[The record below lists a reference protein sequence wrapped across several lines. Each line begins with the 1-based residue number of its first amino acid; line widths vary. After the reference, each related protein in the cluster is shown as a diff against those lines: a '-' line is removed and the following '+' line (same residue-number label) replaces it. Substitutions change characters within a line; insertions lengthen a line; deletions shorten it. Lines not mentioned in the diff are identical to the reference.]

1 MQLAAPLLPRAS
13 SPRRIGPEWHLPK
26 LLALASLI
34 FCCSNLALAQ
44 LPQPLVFSSGGAV
57 VLRND
62 QTGSLTPVTGSPFNS
77 AGQNLTIDVQGRFLF
92 SPGTDSIHMY
102 HVTDAT
108 TGAYQEVPHSPF
120 SSSNTKSPAFIA
132 VEPTG
137 QYIAVVNL
145 VGQLPGESLV
155 ETFKIDA
162 SAPALIPVSFVEL
175 VSRPVAAGF
184 AQPPNAQEFFIYM
197 GRNPSS
203 SNVVIHNGEDFER
216 VTIDPQTGNLL
227 GIQNLPDTSTGRSF
241 AMDPQGRFV
250 LIGHGQMQGR
260 IDLQSITP
268 SFPNGSFL
276 VSQNLFPG
284 QLFVDSTGAFVYA
297 TFEPDPSN
305 KVHILAINPA
315 TSAMA
320 ETPSSPLPGAIGV
333 PLFFPDPTG
342 PYQYGDGAQPNQLRG
357 FSVDP
362 QTGYFVEI
370 SGSPFTVAGSG
381 SLTFSIPPG
390 QQGVSGPSI
399 SLSANSLS
407 FPSQQTNSPSQPQ
420 MLTITSNGQQA
431 LSLNTVALGGPDA
444 ADFLES
450 DTCHAPNLLQ
460 PKTFCSA
467 SVTFKPLTPGPKQA
481 NLAITDDAPG
491 SPHSVPLTGTAVA
504 PPPPA
509 PAVTITPNPVTFPT
523 LTQGTTSNPIN
534 VTVTNSGNA
543 TLHITTVAVA
553 GNNPADFSSPASNCS
568 NSAIAPNTTCTI
580 SLTFAPAAPGH
591 RTETISLSDDAPDSP
606 QVINISGDA
615 TPAPVPAVTISPNPA
630 NFPTITQGTTSGNP
644 ISITVTNSG
653 GATLHISTVTVAGN
667 NSSEFSNSMAACST
681 AVIAPNGSCSV
692 SVTFAPLTVGPH
704 SETISLADDA
714 PGPPQM
720 IQVNGNAI
728 PAVVVGPA
736 PSGST
741 SASVNAGATAQ
752 YQLLLTPGTG
762 FTGSVTFTCT
772 GVPLGAV
779 CQAPSLM
786 VSGNNAMPFMISVTT
801 SGPAHALLFP
811 RSPTGIPTGKL
822 PAPLFLLLFAT
833 LFCLLIVPLVRATP
847 QRRLLQRRSAFASA
861 SLLFLA
867 LFAASGCGG
876 GTGYQSAAVTPPP
889 PVITPQGSSTLT
901 VTPSATNS
909 AGKPLQLSPIQ
920 LSLTVN

>member
-1 MQLAAPLLPRAS
+1 MAMQLAAPLLPRAS

-77 AGQNLTIDVQGRFLF
+77 AGQNLTVDVQGRFLF

-197 GRNPSS
+197 GPNPSS

-268 SFPNGSFL
+268 NFPNGSFL

-315 TSAMA
+315 TSAMT

-509 PAVTITPNPVTFPT
+509 PAVTI
-523 LTQGTTSNPIN
+523 
-534 VTVTNSGNA
+534 
-543 TLHITTVAVA
+543 
-553 GNNPADFSSPASNCS
+553 
-568 NSAIAPNTTCTI
+568 
-580 SLTFAPAAPGH
+580 
-591 RTETISLSDDAPDSP
+591 
-606 QVINISGDA
+606 
-615 TPAPVPAVTISPNPA
+615 SPNPA
-630 NFPTITQGTTSGNP
+630 SFPTITQGTTSGNP

-876 GTGYQSAAVTPPP
+876 GTGYQSGAVTPPP